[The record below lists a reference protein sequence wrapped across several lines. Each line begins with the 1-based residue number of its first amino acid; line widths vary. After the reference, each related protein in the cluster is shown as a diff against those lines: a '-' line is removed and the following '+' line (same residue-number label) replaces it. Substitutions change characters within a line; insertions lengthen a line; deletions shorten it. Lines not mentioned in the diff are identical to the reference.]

1 MCQDSGSLMYT
12 TVLQRIVYSLL
23 LDSFVPCRLCIKIAN
38 FVLCS
43 SLLSAI
49 YSASLMMMMM
59 VIIPCGLK
67 RVGVLKVVFECLRQN
82 TVRFA
87 V

>member
-49 YSASLMMMMM
+49 YSASLMMM
-59 VIIPCGLK
+59 VIIPCVLK